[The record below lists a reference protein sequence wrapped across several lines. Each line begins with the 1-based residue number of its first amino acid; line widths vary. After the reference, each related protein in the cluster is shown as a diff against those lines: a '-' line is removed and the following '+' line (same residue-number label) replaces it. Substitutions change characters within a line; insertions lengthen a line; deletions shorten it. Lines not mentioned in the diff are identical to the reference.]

1 MTMLGFHI
9 ELPLSF
15 LIVLATHLFSKIIGF
30 GVVFCFYL
38 LLSPQDLIINTHG
51 LSVLMECVVCM
62 LEEAES

>member
-1 MTMLGFHI
+1 MLGFHI

-30 GVVFCFYL
+30 GFAFCFYL
-38 LLSPQDLIINTHG
+38 LLSTQDLIINTHG